1 MCWFAFK
8 FPKGGKDG
16 PAPLKSVWV
25 EEMNIVIQEMMK
37 MLSLPPTSLTDC
49 EARCRRSMRRC
60 PFLRKV
66 PRI

>member
-1 MCWFAFK
+1 MRWFAFK

-37 MLSLPPTSLTDC
+37 TLSLPPTSLTDC
-49 EARCRRSMRRC
+49 EALQAIYVSLSI
-60 PFLRKV
+60 PSKST
-66 PRI
+66 